1 MIAAVMPTYARADL
15 AFARGEGP
23 YLFTEDGERY
33 LDFGCG
39 IAVTGLGHA
48 HPHLV
53 AALREQAGRLWHSS
67 NLYRIA
73 GQERLAAR
81 LVEASFADSVFFA
94 NSGAEAVECALK
106 AARRH
111 HWANGQPRRFRT
123 VVFEGAFH
131 GRTLATVAA
140 GGQARHLEG
149 FGPAVAGFDRVPL
162 HDGDALRAAIGP
174 ETAAILIEPVQGEGG
189 IAPVEARFL
198 KAVRATADEFG
209 LLLIYDEVQCGMGRT
224 GRLFAHERAGVA
236 PDLMAIAK
244 ALGGGM
250 PIGACLASARA
261 AAAMTAGSHGSTFG
275 GNPLACA
282 AANAVLDVL
291 LAPGFLDGVARK
303 AERLRGAME
312 ETVARHGGVFER
324 VRGLGLMLGIRCAV
338 DAGEAVAAMRRRR
351 VLTVPAGDNV
361 MRLLPPLIVE
371 DDHIDEAVA
380 ALDAV
385 GRELAP

>member
-111 HWANGQPRRFRT
+111 HWANGQPQRFRT

-140 GGQARHLEG
+140 GGQAGHLEG
-149 FGPAVAGFDRVPL
+149 FGPAAAGFDRVPL
-162 HDGDALRAAIGP
+162 HDGNALRAAIGP

-198 KAVRATADEFG
+198 EAVRATADEFG
-209 LLLIYDEVQCGMGRT
+209 LLVIYDEVQCGMGRT

-250 PIGACLASARA
+250 PIGACLASAPA

-338 DAGEAVAAMRRRR
+338 DAGEPVAAMRRRR

-371 DDHIDEAVA
+371 DGHIDEAVA

>member
-111 HWANGQPRRFRT
+111 HWANGQPQRFRT

-162 HDGDALRAAIGP
+162 HDGNALRAAIGP

-198 KAVRATADEFG
+198 EAVRATADEFG
-209 LLLIYDEVQCGMGRT
+209 LLVIYDEVQCGMGRT

-244 ALGGGM
+244 ALGGGI

-275 GNPLACA
+275 GNPLASA

-361 MRLLPPLIVE
+361 MRLLPPLIVGN
-371 DDHIDEAVA
+371 DHIDEAVA

>member
-140 GGQARHLEG
+140 GGQAGHLEG

-162 HDGDALRAAIGP
+162 HDGNALRAAIGP

-198 KAVRATADEFG
+198 EAVRATADEFG
-209 LLLIYDEVQCGMGRT
+209 LLVIYDEVQCGMGRT

-312 ETVARHGGVFER
+312 ETVARHGGAFER

-361 MRLLPPLIVE
+361 IRLLPPLIVE
-371 DDHIDEAVA
+371 DSHIDEAVA